1 MGNPYLFMMHMEN
14 TFIGE
19 LKYSGDSL
27 MTTKTDEE
35 QHGLGFGIVRKLAKK
50 YNGTL
55 NMEVHDN
62 RFYTTLMI
70 PVNKECE
77 NEPSEKEERHE

>member
-1 MGNPYLFMMHMEN
+1 MMHMEN

-27 MTTKTDEE
+27 KTTKTDEE
-35 QHGLGFGIVRKLAKK
+35 QHGLGVGIVRKLAKK